1 MSGEDTPEKGQ
12 SKSVGSGSSGSTI
25 LWDDAGDIIRG
36 YIDNPKTT
44 LFIIERRPDK
54 PHRGRMTGAVIP
66 DEDEKPD
73 GLLGNA
79 LISWLQGCAAPM
91 YLREFEDRLLAR
103 AFERENMA
111 SYEPMSRS
119 ATVMP
124 PAQAEEVCEGGCAAP
139 VVGYDSEGVPLCKEC
154 LEDLKRDSSNK

>member
-1 MSGEDTPEKGQ
+1 MIAPDFCMDKDYPERRSGATTPSQSAGITPEQGETK
-12 SKSVGSGSSGSTI
+12 VVAAVAPGSTI
-25 LWDDAGDIIRG
+25 LWDDAGDLIRG

-66 DEDEKPD
+66 DEDEHPD

-103 AFERENMA
+103 
-111 SYEPMSRS
+111 RS
-119 ATVMP
+119 
-124 PAQAEEVCEGGCAAP
+124 
-139 VVGYDSEGVPLCKEC
+139 
-154 LEDLKRDSSNK
+154 SSNVADEPRGKSASLLK